1 MTRRVLAM
9 DKLSDGWSSSQLID
23 LVDIKGLCIDGD
35 WVESKD
41 QDPKGEIRLI
51 QLADIGDGYF
61 VNKSSRFLNA
71 EAGERLGISELKADD
86 VLVAR
91 MPNPLGRA
99 CMFPKVDYRACTV
112 VDVLV
117 FRSGTDDILHKWL
130 MHFINSPQIRAKI
143 ECQSSGS
150 TRQRISGGNLKK
162 MELPIPPVNEKKRL
176 ANKVD
181 ALFAQS
187 DKAENALDA
196 ISTLLDE
203 YRQSILTAAFRGN
216 LTKDWRKK
224 QPKVSKDNFSL
235 LSDNSYYDDMF
246 NNIPETWDIKVID
259 NIITD
264 IQSGKSFK
272 CIERPPKSNE
282 KGIIKVSAVSWGSFN
297 EDQSKTVTD
306 NSRLNKRAKIYE
318 GDLLFSRANTVELVG
333 ACLITGKFKK
343 DLYLSDKILRLDV
356 PEEYKIY
363 LKWFLRSPSGR
374 KQIEEMA
381 TGAQLSM
388 KNISQ
393 SSLKNITMPFPPKE
407 EILIICQA
415 LEKMEK
421 FLDQISYRIKTSHL
435 KLNTLN
441 QSILA
446 KAFRGG
452 LVPQDPNDE
461 PASVLLKRIQI
472 GREKLKK
479 ELKGKK
485 KVAIKKSKGKS
496 KKMIIPV
503 VDALKQSE
511 KPLSAQQLLSAAG
524 YPNNADTD
532 QIEQFF
538 LDIRK
543 AINGMQVE
551 TWREND
557 QDYFKVA
564 G

>member
-1 MTRRVLAM
+1 MMRHGLLMSKLPEGWANIN
-9 DKLSDGWSSSQLID
+9 LSDVCTLLNGRAYKKHELLDSGKYPVLRVGNLFTNPKWYYSDLELEENKYCDNGDLLYAWSASFGPKVWDGAKVIFHYHIWKVVPHSLDISKQFLFHYFTWD
-23 LVDIKGLCIDGD
+23 KEDIK
-35 WVESKD
+35 
-41 QDPKGEIRLI
+41 
-51 QLADIGDGYF
+51 
-61 VNKSSRFLNA
+61 
-71 EAGERLGISELKADD
+71 SEE
-86 VLVAR
+86 
-91 MPNPLGRA
+91 
-99 CMFPKVDYRACTV
+99 
-112 VDVLV
+112 
-117 FRSGTDDILHKWL
+117 GT
-130 MHFINSPQIRAKI
+130 
-143 ECQSSGS
+143 GS
-150 TRQRISGGNLKK
+150 TMIHVTKQAMQSRKVPFPPHNEQKRI
-162 MELPIPPVNEKKRL
+162 
-176 ANKVD
+176 ANKVE
-181 ALFAQS
+181 ALFARS
-187 DKAENALDA
+187 DKAKNALDA
-196 ISTLLDE
+196 ISALLDE
-203 YRQSILTAAFRGN
+203 YRQSILTATFRGD

-224 QPKVSKDNFSL
+224 QPKISTDNFSL

-246 NNIPETWDIKVID
+246 NNVPETWDIKVID
-259 NIITD
+259 NIITG

-272 CIERPPKSNE
+272 CIERPPKLNE
-282 KGIIKVSAVSWGSFN
+282 KGIIKLSAVSWGSFN

-306 NSRLNKRAKIYE
+306 NSRLNEKAKIYE

-343 DLYLSDKILRLDV
+343 DLYLSDKTLRLDV

-374 KQIEEMA
+374 KQIEKMA

-388 KNISQ
+388 RNISQ

-421 FLDQISYRIKTSHL
+421 FLDQISYRINTSHL
-435 KLNTLN
+435 ELNTLN

-446 KAFRGG
+446 KTFQGK

-472 GREKLKK
+472 EREKLEK

-485 KVAIKKSKGKS
+485 KVDRKKSNGKG